1 MENFAQAGIVETVT
15 CPFCGLL
22 CDDLR
27 VVRDS
32 AGNLKVTENG
42 CAKSITFFGRT
53 LESSAENPSPRIAG
67 KPVNLKQAIAKAA
80 EILRSANQPLIAG
93 LGTDVYG
100 MRAVMNLAETSNATL
115 DHMNSNGFMRNIQVI
130 QNSGW
135 MITTL
140 TEVKNRV
147 DLLVIVGTDIVSAFP
162 RFFEREVWNK
172 ETMYGQDTRQREVV
186 YLGGRNIDTDA
197 GVALD
202 GRKPD
207 VLPCDLDRLP
217 DVTAA
222 LRAVVSGKKLHAKE
236 VAGIAVTDLEK
247 LAQRMLA
254 AKYSVVVWAAAALN
268 FPHAELTV
276 QNITELIKTLNKTT
290 RASGLPLGGIEGDM
304 NANQVCTWISG
315 YPMRTSYARG
325 YPEHDPYHFS
335 ADRLLAS
342 GEADALFW
350 VSSFNPDRT
359 PPAARIPTVVFGH
372 AQMKLDKEPDV
383 FIPIGTPGAD
393 HKGIMFRTDNVV
405 SLPLQK
411 LRNSELPTLAEVLG
425 GIEQAYM
432 ETAVC

>member
-27 VVRDS
+27 VARDS

-42 CAKSITFFGRT
+42 CAKSITFFG
-53 LESSAENPSPRIAG
+53 LPVASPSPRIAG

-172 ETMYGQDTRQREVV
+172 ETMYGQDTGQREVV

-197 GVALD
+197 GVAPN

-222 LRAVVSGKKLHAKE
+222 LRAIVSGKKLHAKE
-236 VAGIAVTDLEK
+236 IAGTAVTDLEK

>member
-1 MENFAQAGIVETVT
+1 MENFAQAGIVETVA

-27 VVRDS
+27 VARDS

-42 CAKSITFFGRT
+42 CAKSITFFG
-53 LESSAENPSPRIAG
+53 LPVASPSPRIAG

-172 ETMYGQDTRQREVV
+172 ETMYGQDTGQREVV

-197 GVALD
+197 GVAPN

-222 LRAVVSGKKLHAKE
+222 LRAIVSGKKLHAKE
-236 VAGIAVTDLEK
+236 IAGTAVTDLEK